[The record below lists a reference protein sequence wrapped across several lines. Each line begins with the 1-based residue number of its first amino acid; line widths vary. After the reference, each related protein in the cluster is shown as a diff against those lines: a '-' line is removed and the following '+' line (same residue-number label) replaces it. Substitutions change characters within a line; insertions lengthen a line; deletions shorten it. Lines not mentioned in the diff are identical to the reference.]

1 MKMRKKLGLAL
12 AALVLVSGCASN
24 KAAQDYYSAMQAAA
38 SAKAQTD
45 TARYEALSKMAA
57 AGGEASVA
65 ATMAIALTQPST
77 ITPQYVES
85 SALKWAQI
93 LTPTIGTLGLG
104 IVQAGVA
111 KNASNN
117 ASQVQMASMASN
129 QAIQLGQ
136 QDMVTN
142 LGGQW
147 ASGAAA
153 SGQQLVDLGVAGFGA
168 LNTAGDQTVAL
179 GTAGLNSATTIA
191 TAGFTSNENIAT
203 TGFGTVESV
212 SIAGMTGI
220 VDTATI
226 GMDNLNNM
234 GQFGMTTVGAVGIA
248 GMDNLNDMGQ
258 FGMTTVGAVGLAGM
272 NNLNDMG
279 QFGMTTVGAV
289 GLAGMNNLTTLGTT
303 GMENLTTLGTTGM
316 ENMLN
321 LSLDYNDLIDSMD
334 TTSANTLTTTLA
346 DANDTNLQGQTNFA
360 QIIADMQATIDAMS
374 AQLNDPI
381 TCADDG
387 TGTIVCD

>member
-12 AALVLVSGCASN
+12 VAVILVSGCASN
-24 KAAQDYYSAMQAAA
+24 KAAQDYYAAVQTA
-38 SAKAQTD
+38 ANAKAQTD
-45 TARYEALSKMAA
+45 TARYEALAKMAA

-85 SALKWAQI
+85 SALKWAQV

-117 ASQVQMASMASN
+117 AAQVQMASMASN

-179 GTAGLNSATTIA
+179 GTAGLNTATTIA
-191 TAGFTSNENIAT
+191 TAGFTANENIAA
-203 TGFGTVESV
+203 TGFGAVETVSL
-212 SIAGMTGI
+212 AGIQGV
-220 VDTATI
+220 VDTAT
-226 GMDNLNNM
+226 
-234 GQFGMTTVGAVGIA
+234 V

-272 NNLNDMG
+272 
-279 QFGMTTVGAV
+279 T
-289 GLAGMNNLTTLGTT
+289 NLTTLGTT
-303 GMENLTTLGTTGM
+303 GMENLTTLGTAGM
-316 ENMLN
+316 TNMLN
-321 LSLDYNDLIDSMD
+321 LSLDYNDLLDSMN
-334 TTSANTLTTTLA
+334 TTNADTLTTTLA

-374 AQLNDPI
+374 LQLNNTIVCQDN
-381 TCADDG
+381 G
-387 TGTIVCD
+387 SGTIVCN

>member
-12 AALVLVSGCASN
+12 VAVILVSGCASN
-24 KAAQDYYSAMQAAA
+24 KAAQDYYAAVQTA
-38 SAKAQTD
+38 ANAKAQTD
-45 TARYEALSKMAA
+45 TARYEALAKMAA

-77 ITPQYVES
+77 ITPQYIES

-111 KNASNN
+111 KNASDN
-117 ASQVQMASMASN
+117 AAQVQMASMASN

-136 QDMVTN
+136 QDMITN

-179 GTAGLNSATTIA
+179 GTAGLNTASTIA
-191 TAGFTSNENIAT
+191 TAGFTANENIAT
-203 TGFGTVESV
+203 
-212 SIAGMTGI
+212 AGIQG
-220 VDTATI
+220 VVNTATI
-226 GMDNLNNM
+226 GMNNLNE
-234 GQFGMTTVGAVGIA
+234 
-248 GMDNLNDMGQ
+248 MGQ

-272 NNLNDMG
+272 DNLNELG

-289 GLAGMNNLTTLGTT
+289 GLAGMDNLTQ
-303 GMENLTTLGTTGM
+303 LGTTGM
-316 ENMLN
+316 ENMYN
-321 LSLDYNDLIDSMD
+321 LSLDYNDLIDSMN
-334 TTSANTLTTTLA
+334 TTNADTLTTTLA

-374 AQLNDPI
+374 LQLNNTIVCQDN
-381 TCADDG
+381 G
-387 TGTIVCD
+387 SGTIVCN

>member
-12 AALVLVSGCASN
+12 VATVLVTGCAGN
-24 KAAQDYYSAMQAAA
+24 KAAQDYYAAVQTA
-38 SAKAQTD
+38 ANAKAQTD
-45 TARYEALSKMAA
+45 TARYEALAKMAA

-85 SALKWAQI
+85 SSLKWAQI

-111 KNASNN
+111 KNASDN
-117 ASQVQMASMASN
+117 AAQVQMASMASN

-136 QDMVTN
+136 QDMITN

-147 ASGAAA
+147 SAGAAA

-179 GTAGLNSATTIA
+179 GTAGLNTATTIA
-191 TAGFTSNENIAT
+191 TAGFTANENIAT
-203 TGFGTVESV
+203 AGITGVVDTAAVG
-212 SIAGMTGI
+212 ITGV

-226 GMDNLNNM
+226 
-234 GQFGMTTVGAVGIA
+234 

-258 FGMTTVGAVGLAGM
+258 FGMTTIGALGTAGM
-272 NNLNDMG
+272 TNLLDM
-279 QFGMTTVGAV
+279 
-289 GLAGMNNLTTLGTT
+289 
-303 GMENLTTLGTTGM
+303 
-316 ENMLN
+316 
-321 LSLDYNDLIDSMD
+321 SSDYNQTLI
-334 TTSANTLTTTLA
+334 TTLA
-346 DANDTNLQGQTNFA
+346 DANDTNLEGQTNFA
-360 QIIADMQATIDAMS
+360 QIIADMQATIDSMS
-374 AQLNDPI
+374 AELNDPI
-381 TCADDG
+381 VCADDG
-387 TGTIVCD
+387 TGTIVCN

>member
-24 KAAQDYYSAMQAAA
+24 RAAQDYYSAMQAAA

-203 TGFGTVESV
+203 VGITGVVDAATV
-212 SIAGMTGI
+212 
-220 VDTATI
+220 
-226 GMDNLNNM
+226 GMDNLNEM

-248 GMDNLNDMGQ
+248 
-258 FGMTTVGAVGLAGM
+258 
-272 NNLNDMG
+272 
-279 QFGMTTVGAV
+279 
-289 GLAGMNNLTTLGTT
+289 
-303 GMENLTTLGTTGM
+303 GM

-346 DANDTNLQGQTNFA
+346 DANDTNLQGQINFA

-374 AQLNDPI
+374 LQLNNTIVCQDN
-381 TCADDG
+381 G
-387 TGTIVCD
+387 TGTVVCN

>member
-12 AALVLVSGCASN
+12 VATILVSGCASN
-24 KAAQDYYSAMQAAA
+24 KAAQDYYAAVQTA
-38 SAKAQTD
+38 ANAKAQTD
-45 TARYEALSKMAA
+45 TARYEALAKMAS

-85 SALKWAQI
+85 SSLKWAQI
-93 LTPTIGTLGLG
+93 LTPTLGTLGLG

-111 KNASNN
+111 KNASDN
-117 ASQVQMASMASN
+117 AAQVQMASMASN

-136 QDMVTN
+136 QDMITN

-147 ASGAAA
+147 SAGAAA

-179 GTAGLNSATTIA
+179 GTAGLNTATTIA
-191 TAGFTSNENIAT
+191 TAGFTANENIAT
-203 TGFGTVESV
+203 AGITGV
-212 SIAGMTGI
+212 
-220 VDTATI
+220 VDTATV
-226 GMDNLNNM
+226 GMDNLNE
-234 GQFGMTTVGAVGIA
+234 
-248 GMDNLNDMGQ
+248 MGQ
-258 FGMTTVGAVGLAGM
+258 FGMTTVGAVGLA
-272 NNLNDMG
+272 
-279 QFGMTTVGAV
+279 
-289 GLAGMNNLTTLGTT
+289 

-321 LSLDYNDLIDSMD
+321 LSLDYNDLVDSMH
-334 TTSANTLTTTLA
+334 TTNAETLTVTLA

-387 TGTIVCD
+387 TGTIVCN

>member
-12 AALVLVSGCASN
+12 VAVVLVSGCASN
-24 KAAQDYYSAMQAAA
+24 KAAQDYYAAVQTA
-38 SAKAQTD
+38 ANAKAQTD
-45 TARYEALSKMAA
+45 TARYEALAKMAA

-111 KNASNN
+111 KNASDN
-117 ASQVQMASMASN
+117 AAQVQMASMASN

-136 QDMVTN
+136 QDMITN

-153 SGQQLVDLGVAGFGA
+153 SGQQLVELGVAGFGA

-179 GTAGLNSATTIA
+179 GTAGLNTATTIA
-191 TAGFTSNENIAT
+191 TAGFTANENIAA
-203 TGFGTVESV
+203 TGFGAVETVSL
-212 SIAGMTGI
+212 AGIQGV
-220 VDTATI
+220 VDTAT
-226 GMDNLNNM
+226 
-234 GQFGMTTVGAVGIA
+234 V

-272 NNLNDMG
+272 
-279 QFGMTTVGAV
+279 
-289 GLAGMNNLTTLGTT
+289 
-303 GMENLTTLGTTGM
+303 ENLTTLGTAGM
-316 ENMLN
+316 TNMLN
-321 LSLDYNDLIDSMD
+321 LSLDYNDLLDSMN
-334 TTSANTLTTTLA
+334 TTNADTLTTTLA

-374 AQLNDPI
+374 LQLNNTIVCQDN
-381 TCADDG
+381 G
-387 TGTIVCD
+387 SGTIVCN

>member
-77 ITPQYVES
+77 ITPQYIES

-203 TGFGTVESV
+203 TGFGTVETV

-248 GMDNLNDMGQ
+248 
-258 FGMTTVGAVGLAGM
+258 
-272 NNLNDMG
+272 
-279 QFGMTTVGAV
+279 
-289 GLAGMNNLTTLGTT
+289 

-374 AQLNDPI
+374 LQLNNTIVCQDN
-381 TCADDG
+381 G
-387 TGTIVCD
+387 TGTVVCN

>member
-12 AALVLVSGCASN
+12 VATILVTGCASN
-24 KAAQDYYSAMQAAA
+24 KAAQDYYAAVQTA
-38 SAKAQTD
+38 ANAKAQTD
-45 TARYEALSKMAA
+45 TARYEALAKMAA

-85 SALKWAQI
+85 SSLKWAQI

-117 ASQVQMASMASN
+117 AAQVQMASMASN

-136 QDMVTN
+136 QDMITN

-147 ASGAAA
+147 SAGAAA
-153 SGQQLVDLGVAGFGA
+153 SGQQLVDLGIAGFGA
-168 LNTAGDQTVAL
+168 LNTAGDQTVAI
-179 GTAGLNSATTIA
+179 GTAGLNTATTIA
-191 TAGFTSNENIAT
+191 TAGFTANENIAT
-203 TGFGTVESV
+203 AGITGVVDAATV
-212 SIAGMTGI
+212 
-220 VDTATI
+220 
-226 GMDNLNNM
+226 GMDNLNE
-234 GQFGMTTVGAVGIA
+234 
-248 GMDNLNDMGQ
+248 MGQ
-258 FGMTTVGAVGLAGM
+258 FGMTTVGAVGLA
-272 NNLNDMG
+272 
-279 QFGMTTVGAV
+279 
-289 GLAGMNNLTTLGTT
+289 

-321 LSLDYNDLIDSMD
+321 LSLDYNDLLDSMH
-334 TTSANTLTTTLA
+334 TTNAETLTVTLA

-374 AQLNDPI
+374 VQLNDPI

-387 TGTIVCD
+387 TGTIVCN

>member
-12 AALVLVSGCASN
+12 VATLLVSGCASN
-24 KAAQDYYSAMQAAA
+24 KAAQDYYAAVQTA
-38 SAKAQTD
+38 ANAKAQTD
-45 TARYEALSKMAA
+45 TARYEALAKMAA

-85 SALKWAQI
+85 SSLKWAQI
-93 LTPTIGTLGLG
+93 LTPTLGTLGLG

-117 ASQVQMASMASN
+117 AAQVQMASMASN

-136 QDMVTN
+136 QDMITN

-147 ASGAAA
+147 SAGAAA

-179 GTAGLNSATTIA
+179 GTAGLNTATTIA
-191 TAGFTSNENIAT
+191 TAGFTANENIAT
-203 TGFGTVESV
+203 VGITGVVDTAA
-212 SIAGMTGI
+212 AGITGV

-226 GMDNLNNM
+226 
-234 GQFGMTTVGAVGIA
+234 

-258 FGMTTVGAVGLAGM
+258 FGMTTIGALGTAGM
-272 NNLNDMG
+272 TNLLDM
-279 QFGMTTVGAV
+279 
-289 GLAGMNNLTTLGTT
+289 
-303 GMENLTTLGTTGM
+303 
-316 ENMLN
+316 
-321 LSLDYNDLIDSMD
+321 SSDYNQTLI
-334 TTSANTLTTTLA
+334 TTLA
-346 DANDTNLQGQTNFA
+346 DANDTNLEGQTNFT

-374 AQLNDPI
+374 AELNDPI
-381 TCADDG
+381 VCADDG
-387 TGTIVCD
+387 TGTIVCN

>member
-1 MKMRKKLGLAL
+1 MKMRKKLLPTLLAL
-12 AALVLVSGCASN
+12 ALVSGCASN
-24 KAAQDYYSAMQAAA
+24 KAAQDYYAAMQSAAH
-38 SAKAQTD
+38 AKAQTD
-45 TARYEALSKMAA
+45 TARYEALAKMAA
-57 AGGEASVA
+57 GGGEASVA

-104 IVQAGVA
+104 IVQAGVS

-117 ASQVQMASMASN
+117 ATQVQMASMASN

-136 QDMVTN
+136 QDMITN

-147 ASGAAA
+147 ATGAAA

-168 LNTAGDQTVAL
+168 LNIAGDQTVTL
-179 GTAGLNSATTIA
+179 GTAGLDTATTIA
-191 TAGFTSNENIAT
+191 TAGFTANENIAT
-203 TGFGTVESV
+203 TGFGAVETVSL
-212 SIAGMTGI
+212 AGIQGV
-220 VDTATI
+220 VDTATV

-248 GMDNLNDMGQ
+248 GMG
-258 FGMTTVGAVGLAGM
+258 
-272 NNLNDMG
+272 
-279 QFGMTTVGAV
+279 
-289 GLAGMNNLTTLGTT
+289 
-303 GMENLTTLGTTGM
+303 NLTTLGTTGM

-346 DANDTNLQGQTNFA
+346 DANDTSLQGQTNFT

-374 AQLNDPI
+374 LQLNNTIVCQDN
-381 TCADDG
+381 G
-387 TGTIVCD
+387 TGTVVCD

>member
-24 KAAQDYYSAMQAAA
+24 RAAQDYYSAMQAAA

-248 GMDNLNDMGQ
+248 GM
-258 FGMTTVGAVGLAGM
+258 
-272 NNLNDMG
+272 
-279 QFGMTTVGAV
+279 
-289 GLAGMNNLTTLGTT
+289 
-303 GMENLTTLGTTGM
+303 ENLTTLGTAGM

-374 AQLNDPI
+374 LQLNNTIVCQDN
-381 TCADDG
+381 G
-387 TGTIVCD
+387 TGTVVCN

>member
-12 AALVLVSGCASN
+12 VAVILVSGCASN
-24 KAAQDYYSAMQAAA
+24 KAAQDYYAAVQTA
-38 SAKAQTD
+38 ANAKAQTD
-45 TARYEALSKMAA
+45 TARYEALAKMAA

-111 KNASNN
+111 KNASDN
-117 ASQVQMASMASN
+117 AAQVQMASMASN

-179 GTAGLNSATTIA
+179 GTAGLNTATTIA
-191 TAGFTSNENIAT
+191 TAGFTANENIAA
-203 TGFGTVESV
+203 TGFGAVETVSL
-212 SIAGMTGI
+212 AGIQG
-220 VDTATI
+220 VVNTAT
-226 GMDNLNNM
+226 
-234 GQFGMTTVGAVGIA
+234 V

-272 NNLNDMG
+272 
-279 QFGMTTVGAV
+279 
-289 GLAGMNNLTTLGTT
+289 
-303 GMENLTTLGTTGM
+303 ENLTTLGTAGM
-316 ENMLN
+316 TNMLN
-321 LSLDYNDLIDSMD
+321 LSLDYNDLLDSMN
-334 TTSANTLTTTLA
+334 TTNADTLTTTLA

-374 AQLNDPI
+374 LQLNNTIVCQDN
-381 TCADDG
+381 G
-387 TGTIVCD
+387 SGTIVCN

>member
-203 TGFGTVESV
+203 VGITGVVDAATV
-212 SIAGMTGI
+212 
-220 VDTATI
+220 
-226 GMDNLNNM
+226 GMDNLNEM

-248 GMDNLNDMGQ
+248 
-258 FGMTTVGAVGLAGM
+258 
-272 NNLNDMG
+272 
-279 QFGMTTVGAV
+279 
-289 GLAGMNNLTTLGTT
+289 
-303 GMENLTTLGTTGM
+303 GM

-374 AQLNDPI
+374 LQLNNTIVCQDN
-381 TCADDG
+381 G
-387 TGTIVCD
+387 TGTVVCN

>member
-203 TGFGTVESV
+203 TGFGTVETV

-272 NNLNDMG
+272 D
-279 QFGMTTVGAV
+279 
-289 GLAGMNNLTTLGTT
+289 NLTTLGTT

-374 AQLNDPI
+374 LQLNNTIVCQDN
-381 TCADDG
+381 G
-387 TGTIVCD
+387 TGTVVCN

>member
-12 AALVLVSGCASN
+12 VATILVSGCASN
-24 KAAQDYYSAMQAAA
+24 KAAQDYYAAVQTA
-38 SAKAQTD
+38 ANAKAQTD
-45 TARYEALSKMAA
+45 TARYAALAQMAS

-85 SALKWAQI
+85 SSLKWAQI

-111 KNASNN
+111 KNASDN
-117 ASQVQMASMASN
+117 AAQVQMASMASN

-136 QDMVTN
+136 QDMITN

-147 ASGAAA
+147 SAGAAA

-179 GTAGLNSATTIA
+179 GTAGLNTATTIA
-191 TAGFTSNENIAT
+191 TAGFTANENIAT
-203 TGFGTVESV
+203 VGITGVVDAATV
-212 SIAGMTGI
+212 
-220 VDTATI
+220 
-226 GMDNLNNM
+226 GMDNLNE
-234 GQFGMTTVGAVGIA
+234 
-248 GMDNLNDMGQ
+248 MGQ

-272 NNLNDMG
+272 E
-279 QFGMTTVGAV
+279 
-289 GLAGMNNLTTLGTT
+289 NLTTLGTT

-321 LSLDYNDLIDSMD
+321 LSLDYNDLLDSMH
-334 TTSANTLTTTLA
+334 TTNAETLTITLA

-374 AQLNDPI
+374 VQLNDPI

-387 TGTIVCD
+387 TGTIVCN

>member
-12 AALVLVSGCASN
+12 VAVILVSGCASN
-24 KAAQDYYSAMQAAA
+24 KAAQDYYAAVQTA
-38 SAKAQTD
+38 ANAKAQTD
-45 TARYEALSKMAA
+45 TARYEALAKMAA

-85 SALKWAQI
+85 SALKWAQV

-117 ASQVQMASMASN
+117 AAQVQMASMASN

-179 GTAGLNSATTIA
+179 GTAGLNTATTIA
-191 TAGFTSNENIAT
+191 TAGFTANENIAA
-203 TGFGTVESV
+203 TGFGAVETVSL
-212 SIAGMTGI
+212 AGIQGV
-220 VDTATI
+220 VDTAT
-226 GMDNLNNM
+226 
-234 GQFGMTTVGAVGIA
+234 V

-258 FGMTTVGAVGLAGM
+258 FGMTTVGTVGLAGM
-272 NNLNDMG
+272 
-279 QFGMTTVGAV
+279 T
-289 GLAGMNNLTTLGTT
+289 NLTTLGTA
-303 GMENLTTLGTTGM
+303 GMT
-316 ENMLN
+316 NMLN
-321 LSLDYNDLIDSMD
+321 LSLDYNDLLDSMN
-334 TTSANTLTTTLA
+334 TTNADTLTTTLA

-374 AQLNDPI
+374 LQLNNTIVCQDN
-381 TCADDG
+381 G
-387 TGTIVCD
+387 SGTIVCN

>member
-24 KAAQDYYSAMQAAA
+24 RAAQDYYSAMQAAA

-203 TGFGTVESV
+203 VGITGVVDAATV
-212 SIAGMTGI
+212 
-220 VDTATI
+220 
-226 GMDNLNNM
+226 GMDNLNEM

-248 GMDNLNDMGQ
+248 
-258 FGMTTVGAVGLAGM
+258 
-272 NNLNDMG
+272 
-279 QFGMTTVGAV
+279 
-289 GLAGMNNLTTLGTT
+289 
-303 GMENLTTLGTTGM
+303 GM

-374 AQLNDPI
+374 LQLNNTIVCQDN
-381 TCADDG
+381 G
-387 TGTIVCD
+387 TGTVVCN

>member
-12 AALVLVSGCASN
+12 VAVVLVSGCASN
-24 KAAQDYYSAMQAAA
+24 KAAQDYYNAVQTAAN
-38 SAKAQTD
+38 AKAQTD
-45 TARYEALSKMAA
+45 TARYEALAKMAA

-111 KNASNN
+111 KNASDN
-117 ASQVQMASMASN
+117 AAQVQMASMASN

-136 QDMVTN
+136 QDMITN

-153 SGQQLVDLGVAGFGA
+153 SGQQLVDLGIAGFGA

-179 GTAGLNSATTIA
+179 GTAGLNTATTIA
-191 TAGFTSNENIAT
+191 TAGFTANENIAA
-203 TGFGTVESV
+203 TGFGAVETVSL
-212 SIAGMTGI
+212 AGIQGV
-220 VDTATI
+220 VDTAT
-226 GMDNLNNM
+226 
-234 GQFGMTTVGAVGIA
+234 V

-272 NNLNDMG
+272 DNLTALG
-279 QFGMTTVGAV
+279 TAGMT
-289 GLAGMNNLTTLGTT
+289 
-303 GMENLTTLGTTGM
+303 
-316 ENMLN
+316 NMLN
-321 LSLDYNDLIDSMD
+321 LSLDYNDLIDSMN
-334 TTSANTLTTTLA
+334 TTNADTLTATLA

-374 AQLNDPI
+374 LQLNNTIVCQDN
-381 TCADDG
+381 G
-387 TGTIVCD
+387 SGTIVCN

>member
-12 AALVLVSGCASN
+12 VAVVLVSGCASN
-24 KAAQDYYSAMQAAA
+24 KAAQDYYNAVQTAAN
-38 SAKAQTD
+38 AKAQTD
-45 TARYEALSKMAA
+45 TARYEALAKMAA

-111 KNASNN
+111 KNASDN
-117 ASQVQMASMASN
+117 AAQVQMASMASN

-136 QDMVTN
+136 QDMITN

-153 SGQQLVDLGVAGFGA
+153 SGQQLVELGVAGFGA

-179 GTAGLNSATTIA
+179 GTAGLNTATTIA
-191 TAGFTSNENIAT
+191 TAGFTANENIAA
-203 TGFGTVESV
+203 TGFGAVETVSL
-212 SIAGMTGI
+212 AGIQGV
-220 VDTATI
+220 VDTAT
-226 GMDNLNNM
+226 
-234 GQFGMTTVGAVGIA
+234 V

-272 NNLNDMG
+272 D
-279 QFGMTTVGAV
+279 
-289 GLAGMNNLTTLGTT
+289 NLTALGTT
-303 GMENLTTLGTTGM
+303 GMENLTTLGTAGM
-316 ENMLN
+316 TNMLN
-321 LSLDYNDLIDSMD
+321 LSLDYNDLIDSMN
-334 TTSANTLTTTLA
+334 TTNADTLTTTLA

-374 AQLNDPI
+374 LQLNNTIVCQDN
-381 TCADDG
+381 G
-387 TGTIVCD
+387 SGTIVCN

>member
-12 AALVLVSGCASN
+12 VATVLVTGCAGN
-24 KAAQDYYSAMQAAA
+24 KAAQDYYAAVQTA
-38 SAKAQTD
+38 ANAKAQTD
-45 TARYEALSKMAA
+45 TARYEALAKMAA

-85 SALKWAQI
+85 SSLKWAQI

-111 KNASNN
+111 KNASDN
-117 ASQVQMASMASN
+117 AAQVQMASMASN

-136 QDMVTN
+136 QDMITN

-147 ASGAAA
+147 SAGAAA

-179 GTAGLNSATTIA
+179 GTAGLNTATTIA
-191 TAGFTSNENIAT
+191 TAGFTANENIAT
-203 TGFGTVESV
+203 VGITGV
-212 SIAGMTGI
+212 

-226 GMDNLNNM
+226 
-234 GQFGMTTVGAVGIA
+234 

-258 FGMTTVGAVGLAGM
+258 FGMTTIGALGTAGM
-272 NNLNDMG
+272 TNLLDM
-279 QFGMTTVGAV
+279 
-289 GLAGMNNLTTLGTT
+289 
-303 GMENLTTLGTTGM
+303 
-316 ENMLN
+316 
-321 LSLDYNDLIDSMD
+321 SSDYNQTLI
-334 TTSANTLTTTLA
+334 TTLA
-346 DANDTNLQGQTNFA
+346 DANDTNLEGQTNFA

-374 AQLNDPI
+374 AELNDSI
-381 TCADDG
+381 VCADDG
-387 TGTIVCD
+387 TGTIVCN

>member
-12 AALVLVSGCASN
+12 VAVILVSGCASN
-24 KAAQDYYSAMQAAA
+24 KAAQDYYAAVQTA
-38 SAKAQTD
+38 ANAKAQTD
-45 TARYEALSKMAA
+45 TARYEALAKMAA

-111 KNASNN
+111 KNASDN
-117 ASQVQMASMASN
+117 AAQVQMASMASN

-179 GTAGLNSATTIA
+179 GTAGLNTATTIA
-191 TAGFTSNENIAT
+191 TAGFTANENIAA
-203 TGFGTVESV
+203 TGFGAVETVSL
-212 SIAGMTGI
+212 AGIQG
-220 VDTATI
+220 VVNTAT
-226 GMDNLNNM
+226 
-234 GQFGMTTVGAVGIA
+234 V

-272 NNLNDMG
+272 D
-279 QFGMTTVGAV
+279 
-289 GLAGMNNLTTLGTT
+289 NLTTLGTA
-303 GMENLTTLGTTGM
+303 GMT
-316 ENMLN
+316 NMLN
-321 LSLDYNDLIDSMD
+321 LSLDYNDLLDSMN
-334 TTSANTLTTTLA
+334 TTNADTLTTTLA

-374 AQLNDPI
+374 LQLNNTIVCQDN
-381 TCADDG
+381 G
-387 TGTIVCD
+387 SGTIVCN

>member
-203 TGFGTVESV
+203 TGFGTVETV

-248 GMDNLNDMGQ
+248 GM
-258 FGMTTVGAVGLAGM
+258 
-272 NNLNDMG
+272 
-279 QFGMTTVGAV
+279 
-289 GLAGMNNLTTLGTT
+289 
-303 GMENLTTLGTTGM
+303 ENLTTLGTTGM
-316 ENMLN
+316 ETMLN

-374 AQLNDPI
+374 LQLNNTIVCQDN
-381 TCADDG
+381 G
-387 TGTIVCD
+387 TGTVVCI

>member
-12 AALVLVSGCASN
+12 VAVILVSGCASN
-24 KAAQDYYSAMQAAA
+24 KAAQDYYAAVQTA
-38 SAKAQTD
+38 ANAKAQTD
-45 TARYEALSKMAA
+45 TARYEALAKMAA

-85 SALKWAQI
+85 SALKWAQV

-111 KNASNN
+111 KNASDN
-117 ASQVQMASMASN
+117 AAQVQMASMASN

-136 QDMVTN
+136 QDMITN

-179 GTAGLNSATTIA
+179 GTAGLNTATTIA
-191 TAGFTSNENIAT
+191 TAGFTANENIAA
-203 TGFGTVESV
+203 TGFGAVETVSL
-212 SIAGMTGI
+212 AGIQGV
-220 VDTATI
+220 VDTAT
-226 GMDNLNNM
+226 
-234 GQFGMTTVGAVGIA
+234 V

-272 NNLNDMG
+272 
-279 QFGMTTVGAV
+279 
-289 GLAGMNNLTTLGTT
+289 
-303 GMENLTTLGTTGM
+303 ENLTTLGTAGM
-316 ENMLN
+316 TNMLN
-321 LSLDYNDLIDSMD
+321 LSLDYNDLIDSMN
-334 TTSANTLTTTLA
+334 TTNADTLTTTLA

-374 AQLNDPI
+374 LQLNNTIVCQDN
-381 TCADDG
+381 G
-387 TGTIVCD
+387 SGTIVCN